1 MVKSTRVNLVPV
13 PDVVCHTCYL
23 VKILRTFLLFF
34 AAAKYFLRARKKIM
48 CSRKKFAA
56 HNFEFAGPQNF
67 LRARKKILRA
77 RKTGPQAQKY
87 WVGPALVRHY

>member
-1 MVKSTRVNLVPV
+1 M
-13 PDVVCHTCYL
+13 CHTCYL

-56 HNFEFAGPQNF
+56 HNFEFAAAAGPQNF
-67 LRARKKILRA
+67 MRTNFAGPQNRPASAKILGR
-77 RKTGPQAQKY
+77 TGLT
-87 WVGPALVRHY
+87 WVPVRPYAVNFD

>member
-34 AAAKYFLRARKKIM
+34 AAAKYFLRARKIIM

-56 HNFEFAGPQNF
+56 HNFEFAAAAGPQNF
-67 LRARKKILRA
+67 MRTRVLILRA

-87 WVGPALVRHY
+87 WIGPA